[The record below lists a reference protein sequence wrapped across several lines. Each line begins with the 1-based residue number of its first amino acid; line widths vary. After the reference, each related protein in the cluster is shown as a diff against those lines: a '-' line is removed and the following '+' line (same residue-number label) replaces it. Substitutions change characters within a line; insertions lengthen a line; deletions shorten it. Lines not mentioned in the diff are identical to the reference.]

1 MRFSFSFQTTI
12 TRDIQNYNFLS
23 TLLLTTRRRVI
34 KKRKKKKRT
43 SINNQME
50 SYPKKEKR
58 KKEESYQKCSRIH
71 TKIINSL
78 GWNKD
83 FQWLAIFYI
92 LLLAK
97 N

>member
-1 MRFSFSFQTTI
+1 
-12 TRDIQNYNFLS
+12 
-23 TLLLTTRRRVI
+23 
-34 KKRKKKKRT
+34 
-43 SINNQME
+43 ME